1 MKKIILFVLMIALL
15 LSGMAFAATMDV
27 SGTGTVMVE
36 ADIVKI
42 SLGVSLIG
50 KDLAETQQQMNQ
62 TVENV
67 CKALMAQG
75 VVEKDI
81 STNYFYISPQY
92 DYNAVRGD
100 EKLAGYSVN
109 NSLSIVTESIDT
121 VGALIDAAFAA
132 GANSFDSIE
141 FSAKDDTDAQNRA
154 LELAVQNAMGKAKV
168 IAAASGKQLGEI
180 VFIDAANAAYS
191 YSNAGSMT
199 EEYAKAADTAT
210 GTTVRAAKLAVTAN
224 IKISYEL
231 I

>member
-1 MKKIILFVLMIALL
+1 MKKTILFVLMIALL

-50 KDLAETQQQMNQ
+50 RDLAETQQQMNQ

-67 CKALMAQG
+67 CNALMAQG
-75 VVEKDI
+75 VAEKDI

-92 DYNAVRGD
+92 DYSGEVSQIT
-100 EKLAGYSVN
+100 GYSVN
-109 NSLSIVTESIDT
+109 NSLSVVMESIDA
-121 VGALIDAAFAA
+121 VGTLIDAAFAA

-141 FSAKDDTDAQNRA
+141 FSAKDDTEAQNRA
-154 LELAVQNAMGKAKV
+154 LELAVQNAMEKAKV

-180 VFIDAANAAYS
+180 VLIDAAGANYS
-191 YSNAGSMT
+191 YSNSGSMT
-199 EEYAKAADTAT
+199 EAYAKDVYAAA
-210 GTTVRAAKLAVTAN
+210 GTTVRAAQLAVTAS